1 MGRLKSLVA
10 VTLLTLAFANA
21 NEEFNQIK
29 IDEIDTIRKAM
40 FSLDISDSQR
50 QQIKKLEDRLKDQLN
65 EIKREAKAK
74 PESKLSSMYGPSSF
88 NGGQFSKNYT
98 EYMAKAI
105 DKTSVYLN
113 DVYLLLDDRQKKQLI
128 NKIKIIEED

>member
-10 VTLLTLAFANA
+10 VTLLTLTFANA

-88 NGGQFSKNYT
+88 NGRQLSKNYT
-98 EYMAKAI
+98 EYRAKDI